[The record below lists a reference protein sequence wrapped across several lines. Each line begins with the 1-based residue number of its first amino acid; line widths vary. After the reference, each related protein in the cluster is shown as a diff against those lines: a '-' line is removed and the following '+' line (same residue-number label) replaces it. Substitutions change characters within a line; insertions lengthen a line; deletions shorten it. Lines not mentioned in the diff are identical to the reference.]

1 MNIYIGNKKFFWSK
15 SERYK
20 NNLDIKN
27 IESYQTM
34 PISYE
39 FEIVSKLSNWCKESC
54 KIDKHRL
61 LK

>member
-15 SERYK
+15 SERFK

-39 FEIVSKLSNWCKESC
+39 FEIVS
-54 KIDKHRL
+54 
-61 LK
+61 